1 MTELSHDA
9 LARSLADHLRS
20 EQRMTWC
27 DIQLGPSGSPRPDVY
42 TINKSYVSPM
52 PLAYECKVSTSDF
65 RGDITSGKW
74 QSYLRYA
81 TGVYFASASDLLS
94 KELVPDHCGLIVRHE
109 SGTWRVAKRATLRP
123 VTVPQEA
130 LIKLLID
137 GVEREGPIYRA
148 RRWSESLALERFRE
162 KFGKNAAKVLSDL
175 NAAEYELDASQ
186 RQATRIVEAAHES
199 AKAIRSEASEQIT
212 PLRAE
217 LCAML
222 GLEPGADRYQISNA
236 IAELR
241 RALKEHPAIG
251 QHKTLTNV
259 LRRALDSYGHREDD
273 DHRA

>member
-20 EQRMTWC
+20 EKRMTWC
-27 DIQLGPSGSPRPDVY
+27 DLQLGSSGSPRPDVY

-52 PLAYECKVSTSDF
+52 PMAYECKVSTSDF
-65 RGDITSGKW
+65 RGDVTSGKW

-81 TGVYFASASDLLS
+81 TGVYFASSEDLLT
-94 KELVPDHCGLIVRHE
+94 KDLVPDHCGLMLRYH
-109 SGTWRVAKRATLRP
+109 SGAWRVAKKATLRP
-123 VTVPQEA
+123 VTIPQDA

-148 RRWSESLALERFRE
+148 RRWSESLTLDNFRE
-162 KFGKNAAKVLSDL
+162 KFGRNAARVLNDL
-175 NAAEYELDASQ
+175 NAAEYELDGSK

-199 AKAIRSEASEQIT
+199 AKAVRAEVSEQFA

-222 GLEPGADRYQISNA
+222 GLECDADRYQVSNA
-236 IAELR
+236 ISEIR
-241 RALKEHPAIG
+241 RALKEHPAIAR
-251 QHKTLTNV
+251 HKQITNV
-259 LRRALDSYGHREDD
+259 LQRALESYGYKDE
-273 DHRA
+273 